1 MVNFIDRFILFILF
15 LHISYSYDSKVELPL
30 LLEKSCFKTLY
41 MKNLLL
47 DRTYSEIYDLSVNFS
62 PIIKIKG

>member
-15 LHISYSYDSKVELPL
+15 LHISYSYDSKLPL